1 MKSDQLWGLENVR
14 TWSLLGICENKQY
27 QAPAHHTSW
36 ARVRLHTGHHGIL
49 RSFNKPLE
57 NLPAWGM
64 CSYLSL
70 GYACVVMLNF
80 GQCELG
86 NSSTKIKPC
95 IPPTLRVPFNFFD
108 KFVLNITPWYRHFK
122 MRPRSACHYV
132 KKKKT
137 LIFFF
142 VWAYCHKNDIMMAI
156 SQLMMNY
163 PKNTYA
169 SSMNEY
175 IGMQKVVSA

>member
-132 KKKKT
+132 KKKKPWYSF
-137 LIFFF
+137 LYGPI
-142 VWAYCHKNDIMMAI
+142 AI
-156 SQLMMNY
+156 KTTSWWQYLNWWWIIQKTHMRLPWMN
-163 PKNTYA
+163 
-169 SSMNEY
+169 
-175 IGMQKVVSA
+175 I